1 MFIPNSSRQ
10 DRGEKCTMGVTA
22 LLTIAV
28 ILLMIADMTPKA
40 DASEFPFI
48 GAFT

>member
-1 MFIPNSSRQ
+1 
-10 DRGEKCTMGVTA
+10 MGLTA

-48 GAFT
+48 GN